1 MRLENLNMK
10 SFLVVFFIIGG
21 QTLFGLTSSQNCEDA
36 KRGNCE
42 VMKALC
48 FKGVK
53 VNETLIEIMCPKTC
67 DACDKL
73 QSSASLKDVLK
84 SNRALIKN
92 VPLNVTTNSTLL
104 SNQTLNQKKFVG
116 NASSGL
122 TFSLSFGLL
131 VLLSLVNNL

>member
-1 MRLENLNMK
+1 MK
-10 SFLVVFFIIGG
+10 SFLIIVFIIGG
-21 QTLFGLTSSQNCEDA
+21 HTLFGLTSSQNCEDA

-73 QSSASLKDVLK
+73 QSSAPSKEIVK
-84 SNRALIKN
+84 INRALVKN
-92 VPLNVTTNSTLL
+92 VPLNVTTNSTLS
-104 SNQTLNQKKFVG
+104 SNQTLLNQKKFVG

-122 TFSLSFGLL
+122 TFSLSFGLM
-131 VLLSLVNNL
+131 VLLSSAYNM